1 MQKLRVLMLLH
12 DYLVPPERVQ
22 GHDTYTVEWRTE
34 YHVLRALTKKL
45 KHEVHVLGVADDLSM
60 IRRAVDEFKP
70 DITFNLLEAFHEI
83 GTFDQNIVSYL
94 ELLRVPYTGC
104 NPRGL
109 FLARDKALAKRL
121 LHYHRISVPDFTVMK
136 RRRKVRRPRHL
147 DFPLIVKS
155 LTQDASIGISQ
166 ASVVTDDTKLVE
178 RVQFIHESI
187 GTDAIVEQFIEGR
200 EVYCGVLGNERL
212 RVLPVWELTFDNMPE
227 RQHKIATERVK
238 WSWKYQNK
246 IGATTG
252 FAADLTTELTRKIQH
267 VSRRV
272 YRVLNMSG
280 YGRIDLRIDDD
291 DRLFVLEANPNPQ
304 IAQYEDF
311 ALSAAHDG
319 IPYPDLIQRILKLG
333 LSWNPTQ
340 RG

>member
-1 MQKLRVLMLLH
+1 MQKLRVLALMH

-45 KHEVHVLGVADDLSM
+45 KHKVRVLGVADDLSA
-60 IRRAVDEFKP
+60 IGNAVDEFKP
-70 DITFNLLEAFHEI
+70 DIVFNLLEAFHEI
-83 GTFDQNIVSYL
+83 GTFDQNIVSHL

-121 LHYHRISVPDFTVMK
+121 LDYHDIRVPAFTVMR
-136 RRRKVRRPRHL
+136 RRRKIRRPPEL
-147 DFPLIVKS
+147 SFPLIVKS

-166 ASVVTDDTKLVE
+166 ASVVNDDAKLAE
-178 RVQFIHESI
+178 RVEFIHESI
-187 GTDAIVEQFIEGR
+187 GTDAIVESYIKGR
-200 EVYCGVLGNERL
+200 EVYCGVLGNDRL
-212 RVLPVWELTFDNMPE
+212 RVLPVWELTFDNLPA

-238 WSWKYQNK
+238 WSWSYQNK
-246 IGATTG
+246 IGVMTG
-252 FAADLTTELTRKIQH
+252 AAEDLPAGLERQITQ
-267 VSRRV
+267 VSRNV

-291 DRLFVLEANPNPQ
+291 ERLFVLEANPNPQ
-304 IAQYEDF
+304 IAEFEDF
-311 ALSAAHDG
+311 ALSALHEG
-319 IPYPDLIQRILKLG
+319 TSYPDLIQRILTLG
-333 LSWNPTQ
+333 MQWNPTQ